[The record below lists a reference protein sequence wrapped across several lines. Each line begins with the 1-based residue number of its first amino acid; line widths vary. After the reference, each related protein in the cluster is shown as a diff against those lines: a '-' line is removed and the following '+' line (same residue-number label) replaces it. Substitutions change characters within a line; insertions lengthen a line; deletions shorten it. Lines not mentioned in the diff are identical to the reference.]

1 MSGPDTRF
9 DTLEH
14 LPTLRRY
21 ARSLA
26 RDPVAADDLV
36 QDALVRAYEKR
47 HTFRGEQLR
56 GWLLSIVHST
66 FLNGVRR
73 ARAELKRAD
82 RLAEI
87 AARAAEPAQEHST
100 RLAQIQA
107 AFLDLPDDQRSAL
120 HLVTVEG
127 LSYAEAAAVMQTPLG
142 TLMSRLGRARAAL
155 RRLEEPDGAASAG
168 QPTKLRIVGGKD
180 D

>member
-1 MSGPDTRF
+1 MPGPDDSF
-9 DTLEH
+9 DPLGH

-21 ARSLA
+21 ARSLVREPA
-26 RDPVAADDLV
+26 AADDLV
-36 QDALVRAYEKR
+36 QDALLRAYEKR

-66 FLNGVRR
+66 FQNSLRR
-73 ARAELKRAD
+73 TRAELARAD
-82 RLAEI
+82 RLAQI
-87 AARAAEPAQEHST
+87 TPRVAEPAQEHSA

-107 AFLDLPDDQRSAL
+107 AFLRLPDDQRAAL

-127 LSYAEAAAVMQTPLG
+127 LSYAEAAAVTQVPLG

-155 RRLEEPDGAASAG
+155 RRIEEPGAQADEPQAR
-168 QPTKLRIVGGKD
+168 LRIVGGKD

>member
-1 MSGPDTRF
+1 MPGPDDRF

-66 FLNGVRR
+66 FLNGIRR

-87 AARAAEPAQEHST
+87 APQASEPAQEHST

-127 LSYAEAAAVMQTPLG
+127 LSYAEAAAVMQVPLG

-155 RRLEEPDGAASAG
+155 RRLEEPEGEGRSR
-168 QPTKLRIVGGKD
+168 LRIVGGKD

>member
-1 MSGPDTRF
+1 MPGSDTRF
-9 DTLEH
+9 DPLEH
-14 LPTLRRY
+14 LPTVRRY

-36 QDALVRAYEKR
+36 QDALLRAYEKR

-73 ARAELKRAD
+73 ARAEQGRVD
-82 RLAEI
+82 RMSLLAPGL
-87 AARAAEPAQEHST
+87 AEPAQEHAT
-100 RLAQIQA
+100 RLAQIQG

-127 LSYAEAAAVMQTPLG
+127 LSYAEAAAVMQTPMG

-155 RRLEEPDGAASAG
+155 RRFEDPDSQSTDRQAR
-168 QPTKLRIVGGKD
+168 LRVVGGTD

>member
-1 MSGPDTRF
+1 MPNPETRF
-9 DTLEH
+9 DPIEH

-26 RDPVAADDLV
+26 RDPGAADDLV
-36 QDALVRAYEKR
+36 QDALLRAYEKR

-66 FLNGVRR
+66 FLNGIRKQ
-73 ARAELKRAD
+73 RAEQARVD
-82 RLAEI
+82 RLAVI
-87 AARAAEPAQEHST
+87 APQRAEPAQEHST

-107 AFLDLPDDQRSAL
+107 AFLDLPDDQRAAL

-127 LSYAEAAAVMQTPLG
+127 LSYSEAAAVMQTPLG

-155 RRLEEPDGAASAG
+155 REVEAPRT
-168 QPTKLRIVGGKD
+168 TKDRPSRFRIVGGTD

>member
-1 MSGPDTRF
+1 MAGSDTRF
-9 DTLEH
+9 DPLEH
-14 LPTLRRY
+14 LPTVRRY

-26 RDPVAADDLV
+26 RDPAGADDLV
-36 QDALVRAYEKR
+36 QDALLRAYEKR

-73 ARAELKRAD
+73 QRAEQGRVD
-82 RLAEI
+82 RMATLAPQT
-87 AARAAEPAQEHST
+87 AEPAQEHAT

-127 LSYAEAAAVMQTPLG
+127 LSYAEAAAVMQTPIG

-155 RRLEEPDGAASAG
+155 RRFEDPDANEGTAR
-168 QPTKLRIVGGKD
+168 LRVVGGKD

>member
-1 MSGPDTRF
+1 MPGPDTRF

-14 LPTLRRY
+14 LPTVRRY

-36 QDALVRAYEKR
+36 QEALLRAYEKR

-73 ARAELKRAD
+73 QRAEQGRVDRMALLTPQAAD
-82 RLAEI
+82 
-87 AARAAEPAQEHST
+87 PAQEHSA

-107 AFLDLPDDQRSAL
+107 AFLGLPDDQRSAL

-155 RRLEEPDGAASAG
+155 RRFEEAG
-168 QPTKLRIVGGKD
+168 GQGGERQARLRVVGGKD

>member
-1 MSGPDTRF
+1 MPGPDTRF
-9 DTLEH
+9 EPIEH
-14 LPTLRRY
+14 LPTVRRY

-26 RDPVAADDLV
+26 RDPIAADDLV
-36 QDALVRAYEKR
+36 QDALLRAYEKR

-73 ARAELKRAD
+73 ERAEQGRVGKMAL
-82 RLAEI
+82 LAPQS
-87 AARAAEPAQEHST
+87 AEPAQEHST
-100 RLAQIQA
+100 RLNQIQA

-127 LSYAEAAAVMQTPLG
+127 LSYAEAAAVMQTPMG

-155 RRLEEPDGAASAG
+155 RRFEDAG
-168 QPTKLRIVGGKD
+168 GKEHDRQARLRVVGGKD

>member
-1 MSGPDTRF
+1 MPGPDTHF
-9 DTLEH
+9 DPLEH
-14 LPTLRRY
+14 LPTVRRY

-36 QDALVRAYEKR
+36 QDALLRAYEKR

-56 GWLLSIVHST
+56 GWLLAIVHST

-73 ARAELKRAD
+73 RRAEEGRVDKIALLTPQAAD
-82 RLAEI
+82 
-87 AARAAEPAQEHST
+87 PAQEHSM

-107 AFLDLPDDQRSAL
+107 AFLDLPDDQRAAL

-127 LSYAEAAAVMQTPLG
+127 LSYAEAAAVMQTPMG

-155 RRLEEPDGAASAG
+155 RRFEGAHGESDDRQAR
-168 QPTKLRIVGGKD
+168 LRVVGGKD